1 MLMNEIIDILEGGK
15 ENILLT
21 NHLGNGKYSNAG
33 NAMAASYAIAAHT
46 AVGQLRDGSGKP
58 YWHHL
63 LQVAEMAQL
72 FDLSHAAY
80 KAAWLHDVIEDTAV
94 TASDLT
100 KLFSIPVVNLVTELT
115 NVTYEGN
122 RKTRISLQHERLSRI
137 SWSGQSLK
145 LLDSISNMWSIVND
159 KPDFAELYLTEKA
172 QLISKL
178 NNCHPAIK
186 DLAISVLYGRCTM
199 VGGDALKEYNKL
211 FSDNEI
217 VC

>member
-1 MLMNEIIDILEGGK
+1 TMLELK
-15 ENILLT
+15 L
-21 NHLGNGKYSNAG
+21 Y
-33 NAMAASYAIAAHT
+33 
-46 AVGQLRDGSGKP
+46 
-58 YWHHL
+58 
-63 LQVAEMAQL
+63 
-72 FDLSHAAY
+72 
-80 KAAWLHDVIEDTAV
+80 IERTM
-94 TASDLT
+94 
-100 KLFSIPVVNLVTELT
+100 VN
-115 NVTYEGN
+115 YEGN

-178 NNCHPAIK
+178 NNYHTAIK
-186 DLAISVLYGRCTM
+186 DLAITVLYGRCTM